1 MSFIK
6 KIFFVTLILFC
17 LFFLNCCIKEYEEH
31 EKFFDIRKMKVYS
44 IIKGD
49 RLLDYGY
56 SLTTEYNQFNI
67 VLDFRDSIYFYS
79 ENQNWSVNFI
89 NNAYAKH
96 VCYGLCIQGN
106 DGYLGSKEII
116 ASIYITSNAD
126 FDSLHLAGD
135 TLNDYFK
142 VNQLLDSIN
151 YKANRY
157 ILISLNINPKLDSLH
172 TFNIQYN
179 QTNGEYYSGKT
190 TLIFK

>member
-79 ENQNWSVNFI
+79 ENQNWSVKFI

-106 DGYLGSKEII
+106 DGYLGSKETI
-116 ASIYITSNAD
+116 SGIYITSDSD

-135 TLNDYFK
+135 TLNVYFDIDYI
-142 VNQLLDSIN
+142 LDSIN
-151 YKANRY
+151 YQAQRY
-157 ILISLNINPKLDSLH
+157 ILINLNKRPELDLTH
-172 TFNIQYN
+172 TFNVEYY
-179 QTNGEYYSGKT
+179 QTNSEYYSGETSVTIK
-190 TLIFK
+190 